1 MLFQTIQFFAFFAV
15 FFAAYVLLQRHRSW
29 QNALIVL
36 GSYIFY
42 GAWDERFLVLII
54 ASTAMDYVAGIGA
67 SGRNPSTKNL
77 SLATGFLVIGSL
89 IALWSTIGTSAQYL
103 LPVLLLVLG
112 IWGIAAIGQRLAEP
126 ARKKM
131 YLIASLVLNLGLLAT
146 FKYMNFF
153 ADSFEQLKDIQLESW
168 K

>member
-54 ASTAMDYVAGIGA
+54 ASTAMDSAE
-67 SGRNPSTKNL
+67 PS
-77 SLATGFLVIGSL
+77 SPVS
-89 IALWSTIGTSAQYL
+89 TSASA
-103 LPVLLLVLG
+103 LPVETP
-112 IWGIAAIGQRLAEP
+112 QRKTFP
-126 ARKKM
+126 
-131 YLIASLVLNLGLLAT
+131 SLQAFSLSEA
-146 FKYMNFF
+146 
-153 ADSFEQLKDIQLESW
+153 
-168 K
+168 